1 MKKLILSFALFLAP
15 VLASAD
21 VDVMT
26 VNGSLVAQEPAADFE
41 ISHNEYYRYSFGHV
55 WMHNRVPAEFII
67 TARGP
72 ANSIIRGMR
81 ISGSMFDAYSNC
93 PRVLVPG
100 QRCSVTV
107 YFWPRFEGSHYGR
120 LDLAFADKT
129 IVIDLYG
136 YGVR

>member
-1 MKKLILSFALFLAP
+1 MKNFILSLALLLAP
-15 VLASAD
+15 ALASAD
-21 VDVMT
+21 VEVMA
-26 VNGSLVAQEPAADFE
+26 VNGSLVAQEQAADFE
-41 ISHNEYYRYSFGHV
+41 ITHNEYYRYNFGHV
-55 WMHNRVPAEFII
+55 WLNNRVSAEFIV

-81 ISGSMFDAYSNC
+81 ISGSMYDAYSNC

-100 QRCSVTV
+100 QSCSVFV
-107 YFWPRFEGSHYGR
+107 YFWPRFEGSHWGR

-136 YGVR
+136 WGVR

>member
-1 MKKLILSFALFLAP
+1 MKKMILSLALVLAP
-15 VLASAD
+15 ALASAD
-21 VDVMT
+21 VEVQAA
-26 VNGSLVAQEPAADFE
+26 NGSLIAQDSGAEFE
-41 ISHNEYYRYSFGHV
+41 ISHTEYYHYNFGHV
-55 WMHNRVPAEFII
+55 WLNNRVSAEFIV

-100 QRCSVTV
+100 QRCSVFV
-107 YFWPRFEGSHYGR
+107 YFWPRFAGSHYGR
-120 LDLAFADKT
+120 LDLAFADKS
-129 IVIDLYG
+129 IVIDLHG